1 MQASKVLDTFFRI
14 LLGVLVVMILVF
26 LEMVVFVVHER
37 RDGLMVVMI
46 VHLKL
51 LSVIIVSFGGR
62 CGRWWI

>member
-51 LSVIIVSFGGR
+51 LSVIIVSF
-62 CGRWWI
+62 